1 MNWSWMPNYAGPLV
15 QGLSITLLVLGVSV
29 IVGFLLAIS
38 LGFVQLT
45 PRTAAGRLSI
55 GFCNLMRGTPLL
67 LQLYMLYYGL
77 GSLLPLLPRESFGWL
92 MRLDAIYY
100 VLLAFT
106 LNFAGYEA
114 VVLRAAFLAV
124 PRGEI
129 EAAQSLGLS
138 SGQVFWRIWF
148 PAAVSRVLPTLAGDV
163 VAQLKSTPL
172 AFTVPVM
179 DLMGV
184 AHRIMQ
190 DTALYFEPLILVA
203 LVYVALAAC
212 IMQVFA
218 VLERKVRRVVPA

>member
-1 MNWSWMPNYAGPLV
+1 MPNYAGPLV

-138 SGQVFWRIWF
+138 SGQVFWRIWS

-179 DLMGV
+179 DLMDV